1 MSAEK
6 FSNKCVNRVKKES
19 VKMKGDYMIYRL
31 VKSTGEEETLFY
43 LPEKDCDNPLRRKA
57 YRLLDLASHKQ
68 AGYEVFGILYVDKEH
83 YLNARLDYRVKE
95 YCQLDRDEQD
105 TKRRRLE
112 MNPEVYVQTLEMIQ
126 DLKWTVLKQISMNM
140 RRLIREDFTVYSEI
154 GIQLYDQYLQAIL

>member
-6 FSNKCVNRVKKES
+6 FSNKCVKSVKES
-19 VKMKGDYMIYRL
+19 VTMRGNYMIYRL
-31 VKSTGEEETLFY
+31 VDNEGREETLFY
-43 LPEKDCDNPLRRKA
+43 LPEKDTDEILRRQYKSNGFSVYA
-57 YRLLDLASHKQ
+57 IA
-68 AGYEVFGILYVDKEH
+68 YVDKET

-112 MNPEVYVQTLEMIQ
+112 MTPETYVQTLEMIQ
-126 DLKWTVLKQISMNM
+126 DMKWNTLKTISMCI
-140 RRLIREDFTVYSEI
+140 RRLMREDFDIHNEI

>member
-6 FSNKCVNRVKKES
+6 FSNKCVKS
-19 VKMKGDYMIYRL
+19 VKECVTMKGNYMIYRL
-31 VKSTGEEETLFY
+31 VDNEGREETLFY
-43 LPEKDCDNPLRRKA
+43 LPEKDADEILRSKA
-57 YRLLDLASHKQ
+57 YRLLELAQYKSNGFSVY
-68 AGYEVFGILYVDKEH
+68 AIAYVDKET

-112 MNPEVYVQTLEMIQ
+112 MTPETYVQTLEMIQ
-126 DLKWTVLKQISMNM
+126 DMKWNTLKTISMCI
-140 RRLIREDFTVYSEI
+140 RRLMREDFDIHNEI